1 MSLRI
6 YFNVNYFRMCFK
18 TTIFRRTIL
27 FSVLSI
33 LGAGWLSAQSSMCN
47 QLSIE
52 VCEVPQPQGSMPQG
66 CMDGDKCSPVYFYF
80 YLKAAGTGGNSSV
93 SFKQISVTGQLV
105 ASPNLLATSK
115 VLSQL
120 NPVSSLQCS
129 PPDIN
134 NPNDPASPTLSLDA
148 DGSFSYHVMDNNDL
162 NVNWIL
168 QSNRKLLFVIAVD
181 PFPGEQVTLGGIAF
195 SFVLPATPGVLCNGS
210 IFYCNNILATKQIE
224 TPADCASSLMVRIGN
239 AVNDPV
245 AGHPKRKRIP
255 VIVTSTDM
263 TPTLYNLE
271 EMDVLL
277 KLHTQQKM
285 AEIFIEGG
293 KIPVNDILYYKDLPD
308 TAKFRRIYANTGSLQ
323 LSVSQSTLPVP
334 GNTLFYVVANGP
346 ELESDCAKIDLSIT
360 EFRRIRL
367 SGTCCKL
374 RAGQPDTISWNLGTC
389 PDKCSSTKISIA
401 EATSNLPAFIA
412 CNDAFLDVFIEDNG
426 SPVSYDDVYVSLLIE
441 HSGLLNLNTAG
452 CFSTYCSNMAFCTA
466 AASMDSTHTRIDLSI
481 DGSRNIDLNPATGII
496 HFFRLA
502 LQGQN
507 FCIRSVQI
515 IDATLRKVGTNTFC
529 LPSISS
535 SIKSNIGSD
544 DICTRSLLFEYS
556 VFNGNRMKEIDYSI
570 INPGVCFMS
579 GIAED
584 YDSET
589 ICPCLADTLTFTP
602 YKDDNPLNGVTT
614 YDLVLISRHILG
626 IEPLGSPYKMI
637 AADADSSNSIT
648 IFDIV
653 ELRKLILGIYGSLP
667 NNTSWRF
674 VPRSFVFT
682 NPDNPFQ
689 DTIPEKI
696 GFTIPPP
703 TNEVSFYGI
712 KVGDVNGAATF
723 RPGQSAHSV
732 LVSAG
737 QNGLAAKASQIEVPI
752 FAVEEFNR
760 VAWQLSLR
768 YDTSRFL
775 LTGVRWPDEL
785 QEYQGRDWHDSE
797 PGEVRILWYDG
808 TGINRQFPAGTP
820 LFYLQFNSLSDFTDP
835 DIQLSTESISS
846 VAFDSEG
853 TSSDFVFQQVSTP
866 LIKPVLQRAS
876 VQPEQWEAGI
886 YPNPASSH
894 FRLELSLPRPSA
906 CRIVISDLY
915 GRVQWSDARYLETGY
930 YSFKDV
936 PSLPSGVYF
945 VQFDTC
951 LGSKTLRLVRD

>member
-1 MSLRI
+1 
-6 YFNVNYFRMCFK
+6 
-18 TTIFRRTIL
+18 
-27 FSVLSI
+27 
-33 LGAGWLSAQSSMCN
+33 
-47 QLSIE
+47 
-52 VCEVPQPQGSMPQG
+52 
-66 CMDGDKCSPVYFYF
+66 
-80 YLKAAGTGGNSSV
+80 
-93 SFKQISVTGQLV
+93 
-105 ASPNLLATSK
+105 
-115 VLSQL
+115 
-120 NPVSSLQCS
+120 
-129 PPDIN
+129 
-134 NPNDPASPTLSLDA
+134 
-148 DGSFSYHVMDNNDL
+148 
-162 NVNWIL
+162 
-168 QSNRKLLFVIAVD
+168 
-181 PFPGEQVTLGGIAF
+181 
-195 SFVLPATPGVLCNGS
+195 
-210 IFYCNNILATKQIE
+210 
-224 TPADCASSLMVRIGN
+224 
-239 AVNDPV
+239 
-245 AGHPKRKRIP
+245 
-255 VIVTSTDM
+255 
-263 TPTLYNLE
+263 
-271 EMDVLL
+271 
-277 KLHTQQKM
+277 
-285 AEIFIEGG
+285 
-293 KIPVNDILYYKDLPD
+293 
-308 TAKFRRIYANTGSLQ
+308 
-323 LSVSQSTLPVP
+323 
-334 GNTLFYVVANGP
+334 
-346 ELESDCAKIDLSIT
+346 
-360 EFRRIRL
+360 
-367 SGTCCKL
+367 
-374 RAGQPDTISWNLGTC
+374 
-389 PDKCSSTKISIA
+389 
-401 EATSNLPAFIA
+401 
-412 CNDAFLDVFIEDNG
+412 
-426 SPVSYDDVYVSLLIE
+426 
-441 HSGLLNLNTAG
+441 
-452 CFSTYCSNMAFCTA
+452 
-466 AASMDSTHTRIDLSI
+466 
-481 DGSRNIDLNPATGII
+481 
-496 HFFRLA
+496 
-502 LQGQN
+502 
-507 FCIRSVQI
+507 
-515 IDATLRKVGTNTFC
+515 
-529 LPSISS
+529 
-535 SIKSNIGSD
+535 
-544 DICTRSLLFEYS
+544 
-556 VFNGNRMKEIDYSI
+556 
-570 INPGVCFMS
+570 
-579 GIAED
+579 
-584 YDSET
+584 
-589 ICPCLADTLTFTP
+589 
-602 YKDDNPLNGVTT
+602 
-614 YDLVLISRHILG
+614 
-626 IEPLGSPYKMI
+626 
-637 AADADSSNSIT
+637 
-648 IFDIV
+648 
-653 ELRKLILGIYGSLP
+653 LP

-712 KVGDVNGAATF
+712 KVGDVNGTATF

-797 PGEVRILWYDG
+797 PGEVRVLWYDG

>member
-1 MSLRI
+1 
-6 YFNVNYFRMCFK
+6 MCFK

-105 ASPNLLATSK
+105 ASPNLLATGK

-168 QSNRKLLFVIAVD
+168 QSNRKLLFVIAID

-271 EMDVLL
+271 E
-277 KLHTQQKM
+277 
-285 AEIFIEGG
+285 
-293 KIPVNDILYYKDLPD
+293 
-308 TAKFRRIYANTGSLQ
+308 
-323 LSVSQSTLPVP
+323 
-334 GNTLFYVVANGP
+334 
-346 ELESDCAKIDLSIT
+346 
-360 EFRRIRL
+360 
-367 SGTCCKL
+367 
-374 RAGQPDTISWNLGTC
+374 
-389 PDKCSSTKISIA
+389 

-570 INPGVCFMS
+570 INPGGCFMS

-712 KVGDVNGAATF
+712 KVGDVNGTATF